1 MDGSGNT
8 VSVVLVDGH
17 RLFREGLRDLLIEQG
32 IEVLGEAASAAEAV
46 SMASKQSPAVALIDV
61 QLTDASGIE
70 ATRQLR
76 ERRPETRVVILT
88 SSRDQVDLVEAIQAG
103 ASGYLL
109 KGTSIEEVVAAVRGA
124 ADGEPRFSPPITAGL
139 LQLVR
144 EMPPPRALPGGPR
157 LSQRELQVL
166 RLIADG
172 KGNPEIAQSLGIS
185 EQTVKTHVSAI
196 LEKLGVENRIQAAVY
211 AVRNGLI

>member
-1 MDGSGNT
+1 
-8 VSVVLVDGH
+8 
-17 RLFREGLRDLLIEQG
+17 
-32 IEVLGEAASAAEAV
+32 
-46 SMASKQSPAVALIDV
+46 
-61 QLTDASGIE
+61 
-70 ATRQLR
+70 
-76 ERRPETRVVILT
+76 LT
-88 SSRDQVDLVEAIQAG
+88 SSRDQADLVEAIQAG

-124 ADGEPRFSPPITAGL
+124 VDGEPRFSPPITAGL

-144 EMPPPRALPGGPR
+144 EMPPPRGLPGGPR

-172 KGNPEIAQSLGIS
+172 EGNPEIARSLGIS

-196 LEKLGVENRIQAAVY
+196 LEKLGVGNRIQAAVY